1 MIDIILD
8 TLQRGDPEEIDH
20 LQSHTSH
27 LFPGDI
33 QTVTPEQMTSS
44 ICQRFL
50 NTDPDK
56 ILLLFLHVDVMKSC
70 KKLHPAL

>member
-8 TLQRGDPEEIDH
+8 TLQRGNPEEIDH

-50 NTDPDK
+50 DKDPDK
-56 ILLLFLHVDVMKSC
+56 LLLLFLHVDVMKSC
-70 KKLHPAL
+70 KKLHPTL

>member
-44 ICQRFL
+44 ICI
-50 NTDPDK
+50 PSCGCHE
-56 ILLLFLHVDVMKSC
+56 ILQETPSNVVTFS
-70 KKLHPAL
+70 